1 MHRWRLH
8 LLRIDLRPFP
18 LPKSST
24 AYTAECS
31 HSSPDPTGRAWLC
44 SDTSRPL
51 LRSGKAT
58 RPAFRPGVP
67 FLSRGAQPVV
77 ACCIKK
83 LQLRTAGR
91 AGLITDEP
99 AARGGFQTT
108 QNLNQPSRIHSP
120 TSRIHSKNIANAA
133 GPLNLNKPQRAH
145 GRAFRLCHSHH
156 SLYPSRSKHQSIKP
170 YTARRG
176 TRRVP

>member
-91 AGLITDEP
+91 PRHPRSSGARWLSNDPKPQSTFTNPFPDITITLQKHCQCCRSIKP
-99 AARGGFQTT
+99 QQIAAR
-108 QNLNQPSRIHSP
+108 PW
-120 TSRIHSKNIANAA
+120 AC
-133 GPLNLNKPQRAH
+133 
-145 GRAFRLCHSHH
+145 LCHSHH
-156 SLYPSRSKHQSIKP
+156 AHRAQFP
-170 YTARRG
+170 
-176 TRRVP
+176 